1 MKRIAFVATCIAAA
15 AAVPARAQTTPPP
28 PAPADSAVRAAPP
41 AAPAPAAR
49 VRRSP
54 NLITAAELEGQT
66 ATDVYDL
73 VRRLRPQWLRARVS
87 GSLEDASR
95 RPTPTAMG
103 SGSPSQIGLVVTVF
117 VDGSPVGDVGE
128 LRRLQVANVRELRFV
143 PSADAVTRWGRDY
156 RAGVI
161 EVTSRTAPAP

>member
-1 MKRIAFVATCIAAA
+1 MKQIAFLAACIAAA

-28 PAPADSAVRAAPP
+28 ADSAAKTAP
-41 AAPAPAAR
+41 AAPAPRAR
-49 VRRSP
+49 RNP

-66 ATDVYDL
+66 ATDLYEV
-73 VRRLRPQWLRARVS
+73 VRRLRPQWLRARPT
-87 GSLEDASR
+87 GSLEDATR

-103 SGSPSQIGLVVTVF
+103 SESPSQVGLVLMVF
-117 VDGSPVGDVGE
+117 VDGSPVGEVGE

-161 EVTSRTAPAP
+161 EVTSRTAPTP